1 MGRKPL
7 ILPVAV
13 LSLKLS
19 VYWLDLV
26 TSVPRNVAH
35 PLVHGLKHGLKEPV
49 VVTDDRI
56 LELVEVDSLRST
68 KPSRK
73 RSPKTERSLG
83 FYRSPHLFGSG
94 AGVYPWS

>member
-1 MGRKPL
+1 M
-7 ILPVAV
+7 ILPVPV
-13 LSLKLS
+13 LSPKLS

-56 LELVEVDSLRST
+56 LELVEVELTAFDEAVEKALA
-68 KPSRK
+68 
-73 RSPKTERSLG
+73 ED
-83 FYRSPHLFGSG
+83 
-94 AGVYPWS
+94 